1 MGRIEAAVPANA
13 MGSNIFPVIHS
24 EDSER
29 NLSVMAGLKKGII
42 LAGGAGSR
50 LYPLTLVASKQLQPV
65 YDKPMIY
72 YPLATLMLAGIDDV
86 LVIST
91 PQDVPRFEALL
102 GDGHQ
107 WGIRLSYA
115 VQPEPKGIAQAF
127 LVGEEFIAGD
137 PVCLILGD
145 NLFYGKIELDKIA
158 RDFEHGAMVFGYPV
172 SDPERYGVVEFDK
185 AGKAIGLEEKPAKP
199 KSHYA
204 VPGLYLYDGKV
215 VDIARGLQPSA
226 RGELEITDVNLNYL
240 QRGELRVEKLGRGIA
255 WLDTGTHMSLLEA
268 SHFIGTIEA
277 RQGTKI
283 ACLEEIALRKGFIDR
298 KHMEKIILAMPRS
311 SYRDYL
317 ELVLKD
323 EI

>member
-1 MGRIEAAVPANA
+1 
-13 MGSNIFPVIHS
+13 
-24 EDSER
+24 
-29 NLSVMAGLKKGII
+29 MAGIKKGIV

-72 YPLATLMLAGIDDV
+72 YPLSTLMLAGINDI
-86 LVIST
+86 LIIST
-91 PQDVPRFEALL
+91 PLDIPRFEALL

-107 WGIRLSYA
+107 WGIKLSYA

-127 LVGEEFIAGD
+127 LVGEDFIAGQ

-145 NLFYGKIELDKIA
+145 NLFYGKIELDKIVQ
-158 RDFEHGAMVFGYPV
+158 DFNHGATVFGYPV
-172 SDPERYGVVEFDK
+172 SDPERYGVVQFDTS
-185 AGKAIGLEEKPAKP
+185 GKAIDLEEKPVRP

-204 VPGLYLYDGKV
+204 IPGLYLYDAKV
-215 VDIARGLQPSA
+215 VDIAKALRPSA
-226 RGELEITDVNLNYL
+226 RGELEITDLNLEYL
-240 QRGELRVEKLGRGIA
+240 RRGELQVEKLGRGIA

-283 ACLEEIALRKGFIDR
+283 ACLEEISLRKGFID
-298 KHMEKIILAMPRS
+298 KQQLETVICDMPRS

-317 ELVLKD
+317 EQVLRD
-323 EI
+323 EL